1 VRVPRRHAVVAS
13 PRTRNHLASLLGGP
27 TKLSSD
33 RWSKIGRLLDELL
46 DLEPG
51 ERSAYLE
58 QACAGDAALRT
69 DIELLLRDC
78 DEAVDFLEQP
88 AAEYAAPLV
97 RHLEDQVPAPTGGM
111 RVGPY
116 LIVREAGHG
125 GMGTVYLAEREGD
138 WPPMQVALKLIRPGP
153 ALDGQLTRRFLE
165 EREILASLN
174 HPHIARLLDGG
185 VTADGR
191 PWFAMEF
198 VQGTPLDRYARE
210 QPLSVE
216 DRLRLF
222 LTICEAVDYA
232 HRNLVVHRD
241 LKPANILVTADGG
254 VKLLDFGI
262 AKLIG
267 GARARLS
274 VGVRPMTLE
283 YVSPEQIRGE
293 EVTIAS
299 DVYSLGVLL
308 YELLTGQ
315 RPYDSTPRDRPEIAR
330 AILETDARAP
340 SEIAD
345 EEVGKTLRGEI
356 DSILLKALQKEPSS
370 RYPSAVALAND
381 LRRACD
387 AEATRLT

>member
-1 VRVPRRHAVVAS
+1 
-13 PRTRNHLASLLGGP
+13 LLGGP

-33 RWSKIGRLLDELL
+33 RWSKIGRLLDEVL

-51 ERSAYLE
+51 ERTAYLE
-58 QACAGDAALRT
+58 RACAGDAALRT
-69 DIELLLRDC
+69 DVELLLRDC
-78 DEAVDFLEQP
+78 DGAIDFLEQP

-97 RHLEDQVPAPTGGM
+97 RHLEDQVSAPTGGM

-116 LIVREAGHG
+116 RIVREAGHG

-138 WPPMQVALKLIRPGP
+138 RSPIQVALKLVRPGP

-174 HPHIARLLDGG
+174 HPQIARLLDGG

-210 QPLSVE
+210 QRLSVE
-216 DRLRLF
+216 ERLTLF
-222 LTICEAVDYA
+222 LTICDAVDYA

-267 GARARLS
+267 GAVMAAAGDASARARLS

-283 YVSPEQIRGE
+283 YASPEQIRGE
-293 EVTIAS
+293 EVTVAS

-308 YELLTGQ
+308 YELLTGR
-315 RPYDSTPRDRPEIAR
+315 RPYDSTLRDRPEIAR
-330 AILETDARAP
+330 AILETDAPPP
-340 SEIAD
+340 SEVAD

-356 DSILLKALQKEPSS
+356 DSILLKALEKEPSS
-370 RYPSAVALAND
+370 RYPSAEALAD
-381 LRRACD
+381 DVRRCLRR
-387 AEATRLT
+387 

>member
-1 VRVPRRHAVVAS
+1 
-13 PRTRNHLASLLGGP
+13 LLGGP
-27 TKLSSD
+27 TKPSSD
-33 RWSKIGRLLDELL
+33 RWSKIDRLLDEVL

-51 ERSAYLE
+51 ERTAYLE
-58 QACAGDAALRT
+58 RACAGDAALRT
-69 DIELLLRDC
+69 DVELLLRDC
-78 DEAVDFLEQP
+78 DGAIDFLDQP

-97 RHLEDQVPAPTGGM
+97 RHLEDQLSPPTGGM

-116 LIVREAGHG
+116 RIVREAGHG

-138 WPPMQVALKLIRPGP
+138 RPPMQVALKLVRPGL

-210 QPLSVE
+210 QHLSVE
-216 DRLRLF
+216 ERLTLF

-241 LKPANILVTADGG
+241 LKPANILVTADGS

-267 GARARLS
+267 GAVMAVAGDASARARLS

-283 YVSPEQIRGE
+283 YASPEQIRGE
-293 EVTIAS
+293 EVTVAS

-308 YELLTGQ
+308 YELLTGR
-315 RPYDSTPRDRPEIAR
+315 RPYASTPRDRPEIAR
-330 AILETDARAP
+330 AILETDAPPP
-340 SEIAD
+340 SEVAD

-356 DSILLKALQKEPSS
+356 DSILLKALEKEPSS
-370 RYPSAVALAND
+370 RYPSAEAFANN
-381 LRRACD
+381 LRRCV
-387 AEATRLT
+387 RR

>member
-1 VRVPRRHAVVAS
+1 
-13 PRTRNHLASLLGGP
+13 LLGGP
-27 TKLSSD
+27 TKPSSD
-33 RWSKIGRLLDELL
+33 RWSKIDRLLDEVL
-46 DLEPG
+46 DLDPG
-51 ERSAYLE
+51 GRTAYLE
-58 QACAGDAALRT
+58 RACAGDAALRT
-69 DIELLLRDC
+69 DVELLLRDC
-78 DEAVDFLEQP
+78 DGAIDFLDQP

-97 RHLEDQVPAPTGGM
+97 RHLEDQLSPPTGGM

-116 LIVREAGHG
+116 RIVREAGHG

-138 WPPMQVALKLIRPGP
+138 RPPMQVALKLVRPGP

-174 HPHIARLLDGG
+174 HPHIARVLDGG

-210 QPLSVE
+210 QHLSVE
-216 DRLRLF
+216 ERLTLF

-232 HRNLVVHRD
+232 HQNLVVHRD
-241 LKPANILVTADGG
+241 LKPANILVTADGS

-267 GARARLS
+267 GAVMAVAGDASARARLS

-283 YVSPEQIRGE
+283 YASPEQIRGE
-293 EVTIAS
+293 EVTVAS

-308 YELLTGQ
+308 YELLTG
-315 RPYDSTPRDRPEIAR
+315 RHPYDSIPRDRPEIAR
-330 AILETDARAP
+330 AILETDAPPP
-340 SEIAD
+340 SEVAD

-356 DSILLKALQKEPSS
+356 DSILLKALEKEPSS
-370 RYPSAVALAND
+370 RYPSAEAFAND
-381 LRRACD
+381 LRRCV
-387 AEATRLT
+387 RR

>member
-1 VRVPRRHAVVAS
+1 MFPHHSGVAS
-13 PRTRNHLASLLGGP
+13 PRTGNHLASLLGGP

-33 RWSKIGRLLDELL
+33 RWSKIGRLLDEVL

-51 ERSAYLE
+51 ERTIYLE
-58 QACAGDAALRT
+58 RACAGDAALQT
-69 DIELLLRDC
+69 DVELLLRDC

-88 AAEYAAPLV
+88 AAEYAAPLL
-97 RHLEDQVPAPTGGM
+97 RYLEDQVSAPAGGM

-116 LIVREAGHG
+116 RIVREAGHG
-125 GMGTVYLAEREGD
+125 GMGTVYLAEREAD
-138 WPPMQVALKLIRPGP
+138 RPAMEVALKLVRPGP

-165 EREILASLN
+165 EREILASLA

-210 QPLSVE
+210 QHLSVE
-216 DRLRLF
+216 ERLTLF

-283 YVSPEQIRGE
+283 YASPEQIRGE
-293 EVTIAS
+293 EVTVAS

-308 YELLTGQ
+308 YELLTGR

-330 AILETDARAP
+330 AILETDTPPP
-340 SEIAD
+340 SEVAD

-356 DSILLKALQKEPSS
+356 DSILLKALEKEPSS
-370 RYPSAVALAND
+370 RYPSAEALAND
-381 LRRACD
+381 LRRCV
-387 AEATRLT
+387 RR